1 MTFERTLTPS
11 SMTAAAVSS
20 HELSIPRI
28 SIGPH
33 HDICHISYEI
43 WHMSCDG
50 AVFLLG
56 DILALPRGLSFGGSG
71 SGRRLASDH
80 DYRAVV
86 LVRIVSGLRAIE
98 DAMAERGDFGAA
110 ELLSQR
116 LDLTDAFVAA
126 VGDFCEHAVGVDHQ
140 LVAGRKRDGRFG
152 ESGLDL
158 RADRVA
164 SDGQLFMV
172 DNLRALR
179 FAHLDHRRMACVD
192 VAHLLAFPS
201 GERAGERPAT
211 FVFLPHV
218 VVQLF
223 QNLGQVCLAADYAAQ
238 ALVQIGDLAE
248 GFEAPSAEIAHRD
261 ERTASRLENVEIIAA
276 GFGPRAMF

>member
-1 MTFERTLTPS
+1 MSRKVAPAAASASPTTSPIFSRCSREASSGTTPPYFLCVAICEAMTFERTLTPS

-140 LVAGRKRDGRFG
+140 LVAGRKR
-152 ESGLDL
+152 
-158 RADRVA
+158 
-164 SDGQLFMV
+164 
-172 DNLRALR
+172 
-179 FAHLDHRRMACVD
+179 
-192 VAHLLAFPS
+192 
-201 GERAGERPAT
+201 
-211 FVFLPHV
+211 
-218 VVQLF
+218 
-223 QNLGQVCLAADYAAQ
+223 
-238 ALVQIGDLAE
+238 
-248 GFEAPSAEIAHRD
+248 
-261 ERTASRLENVEIIAA
+261 
-276 GFGPRAMF
+276 